1 MERIKRAVSLILCFV
16 MVFGLLP
23 MHAFAATGTLED
35 STVVTYQR
43 VDQLT
48 SGKQYLIV
56 NRNSAGNGYALGSST
71 AGVSVTVG
79 NNGVISDKRTAL
91 EWTATSSGSSW
102 KFSSGSYKL
111 GVTVGGSFAN
121 RSFTLNTGTDSSWT
135 YSRSSSYSR
144 LSFTFDTTIYDYVR
158 YLYCSS
164 NGTWGVQQTQSN
176 VYFYERTETPVTG
189 AEVDFTV
196 SPESLELQGGES
208 QVLTPSVLV
217 VGAAAS
223 GYEITWESSDSN
235 VATVGTDGTVT
246 GVSNGDATITA
257 TLTAANGTAMKENI
271 VVTIPVSVKTVT
283 LSRIEVS
290 GADGITTCMHK
301 DADFT
306 NVTVKAIYSDGSE
319 VTLTEG
325 VTFTYEK
332 AVGQQTVT
340 ATFEGKTATFPITVE
355 EETAAGQLVGTTSFT
370 FYQDFTEDFS
380 GLSCVLT
387 YPCGHSETVAADKLT
402 ISGYNISVAG
412 TYENCPVSY
421 NGTNVGSVTVK
432 VEERTGFVEGNLTS
446 SIVYKLDKDGID
458 ADKKYLIVN
467 VNNGDGFAL
476 QNNNGVGSFPIEVS
490 SETITVEDDSKIAWT
505 FTASDSGYLIS
516 NNGVSI
522 YPNYS
527 YSTGSLSLPT
537 NGTALT
543 VSRVDNNGAYQIY
556 RSGRSNSTNYYF
568 YMTYNNGWTGGRTR
582 QSNGTESIPYVY
594 LYQATPTGSGTGE
607 KVTFFLDQTA
617 ILVRPDETETLTGYV
632 LVGNERV
639 DLSKCDI
646 DWTIATDGAATV
658 EGDVVKGITDGTATV
673 TATLKSVNGRQLVDP
688 ISLNVAVTVKS
699 RALVSAKLEGND
711 PVTTKLGVEPDF
723 SKIKLTVGYDDGTSA
738 VITTANGL
746 VIEGYEIDEIGFY
759 YATIS
764 YGDKEYGTVRVTVDG
779 NPYEGKDPATDYP
792 KYPEDGA
799 VRIDK
804 TAEELDFQT
813 SGLVQVELDVAGVSI
828 KKAVDVVLTID
839 VSNSMAWKTG
849 TRDDEFEDKN
859 KLDEVMEA
867 VKTFANILLADNDDG
882 TPTRN
887 TITIVTFAGYDKEHF
902 ATSGTYVDSVRTLV
916 TATNSI
922 EVINAIAEG
931 TIFTDHPSGKDY
943 QIQFAYIPEGRDQ
956 NDVSQV
962 TIETAGNNRGDT
974 NYDYAFWQ
982 TSKAIADGN
991 LGGSGRDIYVLFMT
1005 DGCAS
1010 NYNNGYY
1017 KSSGSAYYIPGSK
1030 TQTYTG
1036 AGKTTGTAWTDY
1048 IKTSIAQNGGNV
1060 YAKALYEQ
1068 VAGIYAVGFDMAH
1081 GSFSGITNWDSS
1093 VNWENEFNDIV
1104 SKSVVDAK
1112 GNGLIPVTPAS
1123 DTIKLNSFYE
1133 SMGRALRNAGTYANV
1148 TDIVD
1153 PDFTLQMSN
1162 QAGTEGQGAGLYD
1175 LEAKGYSTEI
1185 TVKLYDLWTKAE
1197 TTDTT
1202 LIGTRKVNEE
1212 TGKEIFEAVETV
1224 TFSADGTAAYS
1235 SLINGG
1241 STNIMSVVNGTTTIA
1256 AHYFTY
1262 TKTPEGVETFKWEI
1276 GTITDKE
1283 IALSYMAYLKGSRE
1297 GKEPNGLK
1305 YTNQEAILEY
1315 IDINDKYAQQIFPR
1329 PAVAWGGASTA
1340 YEFYLVNEQGQPCD
1354 RQGNEIPFANRII
1367 ITGPFFEE
1375 LYLNQTGQEIA
1386 QEIIAVKVLPAGY
1399 TLYDETAM
1407 YTVKTAS
1414 GNNKGNLTLSE
1425 PAAGKVQTT
1434 KIVSV
1439 VEPSYIQSRVA
1450 FGVMYNQIPT
1460 QSEFVIAPDRVVVDY
1475 GKPIVIDVNTNN
1487 TDIPKNVTAEFIGF
1501 SKFYD
1506 NVDVTQQFSNTPY
1519 STPFDGLYGTFS
1531 INSDG
1536 NVLYTPTKLINNIG
1550 KVFCVYKITESD
1562 THDIYYMVSE
1572 LDVIPATV
1580 VYYETDFV
1588 KKQINEN
1595 NSDTLK
1601 DVFAYSSN
1609 WEAAQTDSIAADGPQ
1624 DDGTIGGNTYGFD
1637 TSYNN
1642 DAKLSDHSSQFAK
1655 GQGYTTTNVTFSF
1668 TGTGFDL
1675 ISRTGT
1681 EQGLIQVQVATDA
1694 KFSNIIKTVTVLNKS
1709 ESNLELYQIPV
1720 ASINGL
1726 EHGTYY
1732 VKIGVN
1738 MAFTTTIE
1746 ALKPLI
1752 RGNEFY
1758 FDAIRIYD
1766 PAKGNE
1772 LAEAAYNADGEAN
1785 CVITEV
1791 RQQLIS
1797 ADTFEE
1803 IPSGSSTTG
1812 MVFVDRTYEEGGIDL
1827 DVGNVNVSDYAAVG
1841 PNNELYLSQGQ
1852 AVAFKM
1858 KSNLIPASFDVGAKS
1873 VTGEA
1878 AHLKVTVTPGA
1889 GSPNAWT
1896 VEADIASSTVQFIN
1910 LLTENAK
1917 TSVFT
1922 RDVYVIITNTGAGV
1936 LSITDIKTAFSIA
1949 SGASTVVEQNNVQS
1963 GNGSSLSVMGI
1974 IPPASIVT
1982 TAASVIA
1989 DMEDPFAVSFSVDA
2003 GTLAVTR
2010 SVLTA
2015 SEDEQPEEPIE
2026 PSEPEVDTS
2035 MYDIIRA
2042 YVKKTGVKKNVKYTI
2057 TVVTTQEVE
2066 EITVSQGTEEL
2077 KPSKISYKDNKKNG
2091 TREWTIV
2098 LSSRVSELYDF
2109 FTLIGAGE
2117 DGTTG
2122 EAFNVT
2128 KPR

>member
-91 EWTATSSGSSW
+91 EWTATGSGSSW

-217 VGAAAS
+217 AGAAAS

-246 GVSNGDATITA
+246 GVSNGDATIIA

-306 NVTVKAIYSDGSE
+306 NVTVKAIYSDGTE

-370 FYQDFTEDFS
+370 FFQNTAEDFS

-387 YPCGHSETVAADKLT
+387 YPCGHSENVAADKLT
-402 ISGYNISVAG
+402 ISGYNISEIG

-421 NGTNVGSVTVK
+421 NGTIVGSVTVN
-432 VEERTGFVEGNLTS
+432 VVERTSTFVEGTLKGEKKYT
-446 SIVYKLDKDGID
+446 LDTDGIINE
-458 ADKKYLIVN
+458 DKAYLIVN
-467 VNNGDGFAL
+467 SSSNGTRYAL
-476 QNNNGVGSFPIEVS
+476 TNDSGVGTTSVTVS
-490 SETITVEDDSKIAWT
+490 NNTITVKDDSKIAWT
-505 FTASDSGYLIS
+505 FTASNGGYLIS

-522 YPNYS
+522 YPND
-527 YSTGSLSLPT
+527 GSLSLWAD
-537 NGTALT
+537 GTALS
-543 VSRVDNNGAYQIY
+543 VSNRGSGAYRIY
-556 RSGRSNSTNYYF
+556 RPGSNRTYY
-568 YMTYNNGWTGGRTR
+568 YVRYDNGWTGSTSS
-582 QSNGTESIPYVY
+582 SNSNVY
-594 LYQATPTGSGTGE
+594 LYYEDGYGSGTGE
-607 KVTFFLDQTA
+607 KVTFTLNQSV
-617 ILVRPDETETLTGYV
+617 IMVRPGETETLTGNV
-632 LVGNERV
+632 KVGNTEY
-639 DLSKCDI
+639 DLSKCEI
-646 DWTIATDGAATV
+646 DWTITPDGFATV
-658 EGDVVKGITDGTATV
+658 EGGVVKGITDGTATV
-673 TATLKSVNGRQLVDP
+673 TATLKSVNGRELSEP
-688 ISLNVAVTVKS
+688 ISLDVKVTVKS

-723 SKIKLTVGYDDGTSA
+723 SKIKLTVGYEDGTSA

-764 YGDKEYGTVRVTVDG
+764 YGGKEYGTVRVTVDG

-839 VSNSMAWKTG
+839 ISNSMAWKTG
-849 TRDDEFEDKN
+849 TREDEFENKN
-859 KLDEVMEA
+859 KLDEVMDA

-887 TITIVTFAGYDKEHF
+887 TITIVTFAGKDSENWNNEDNY
-902 ATSGTYVDSVRTLV
+902 SDSVRTLV
-916 TATNSI
+916 TGTSSL
-922 EVINAIAEG
+922 EVINAIADNSKFVGKITING
-931 TIFTDHPSGKDY
+931 TNDY
-943 QIQFAYIPEGRDQ
+943 GLQLGYIPADADQ
-956 NDVSQV
+956 NDVSNVVV
-962 TIETAGNNRGDT
+962 TDPFLNRGDT
-974 NYDYAFWQ
+974 NYDYGFWQ
-982 TSKAIADGN
+982 TSKAITDGK

-1005 DGCAS
+1005 DGCPS
-1010 NYNNGYY
+1010 NYNGVYY
-1017 KSSGSAYYIPGSK
+1017 RSKNVGHAFKPGTK
-1030 TQTYTG
+1030 ETYTYY
-1036 AGKTTGTAWTDY
+1036 AASNGTAWTNHV
-1048 IKTSIAQNGGNV
+1048 KNTLIAQNGGNI

-1068 VAGIYAVGFDMAH
+1068 VTGIYAVGFDMAH
-1081 GSFSGITNWDSS
+1081 GSFAGISTWSS
-1093 VNWENEFNDIV
+1093 TEDWEAVFNDIV

-1434 KIVSV
+1434 KVVSV

-1588 KKQINEN
+1588 LKQINEN

-1785 CVITEV
+1785 SVITEV

-1803 IPSGSSTTG
+1803 IPSGSSTEG
-1812 MVFVDRTYEEGGIDL
+1812 VVFVDRTYTEGGIDL
-1827 DVGNVNVSDYAAVG
+1827 EVGNVNVSDYAAVG

-1949 SGASTVVEQNNVQS
+1949 SGATTVVEQNNVQS
-1963 GNGSSLSVMGI
+1963 GNGASLSVMGI

-2015 SEDEQPEEPIE
+2015 SEDEQPEEPID